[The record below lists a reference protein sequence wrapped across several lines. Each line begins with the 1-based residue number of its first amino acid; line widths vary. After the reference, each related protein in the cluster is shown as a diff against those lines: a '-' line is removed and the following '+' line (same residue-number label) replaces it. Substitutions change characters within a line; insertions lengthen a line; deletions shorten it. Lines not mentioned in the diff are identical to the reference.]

1 MAILA
6 VAALLAACGR
16 DETPTVSTAIN
27 SSVPPASTWSSD
39 SASAEPGCTTA
50 QLKISW
56 KGIPGGLSHA
66 ALVVLFENTGSRC
79 ALRGYPGI
87 DGIDAD
93 GNVTAQSRETPN
105 GYLGGPDTP
114 GEPAAVDL
122 APGQTASALLEGSS
136 GPLAGDP
143 ACPHYEALLVT
154 PPGETHSVGLSTEFS
169 LCYLEVHPVVTGTTG
184 EAIAPGGDGNS

>member
-1 MAILA
+1 MTILTA
-6 VAALLAACGR
+6 AALLAACGR
-16 DETPTVSTAIN
+16 DETPAVSAAIITTL
-27 SSVPPASTWSSD
+27 PPASTSPSG
-39 SASAEPGCTTA
+39 SALAEPACTTA

-66 ALVVLFENTGSRC
+66 ALVLLFENTGARC

-93 GNVTAQSRETPN
+93 GNVTAPARRTPN

-136 GPLAGDP
+136 GPLAGEP

-154 PPGETHSVGLSTEFS
+154 PPDETHSVRLSTEYS
-169 LCYLEVHPVVTGTTG
+169 LCDLEVHPVVSGGTGD
-184 EAIAPGGDGNS
+184 ANAPGDDSRG